1 MKGKKTGS
9 YMVAISS
16 ILTII
21 IVLVWMLYNKYLDI
35 IIYSIIEIINC
46 IIILIFSAM
55 FIRERIDKNFI
66 KLYQNTIILLSA
78 TISIV
83 EILKF
88 QSSSECCSVFFSPIT
103 ILMMIIGSCIICLS
117 KEEHKNETKTT
128 N

>member
-9 YMVAISS
+9 YIVSISS

-21 IVLVWMLYNKYLDI
+21 IVLVGTFYNKYLDI

-46 IIILIFSAM
+46 ILILIFSAM
-55 FIRERIDKNFI
+55 FIREKIKQDFM
-66 KLYQNTIILLSA
+66 KLYQSTIMLLSVTITII
-78 TISIV
+78 

-88 QSSSECCSVFFSPIT
+88 QSSSECCLVFFYPIT
-103 ILMMIIGSCIICLS
+103 ILIMIIGSFIICLS
-117 KEEHKNETKTT
+117 KEEHKNEIKTT

>member
-9 YMVAISS
+9 YIVSISS

-21 IVLVWMLYNKYLDI
+21 IVLVGTFYNKYLDI

-46 IIILIFSAM
+46 ILILIFSAM
-55 FIRERIDKNFI
+55 FIREKIKQDFM
-66 KLYQNTIILLSA
+66 KLYQSTIMLLSVTITII
-78 TISIV
+78 

-88 QSSSECCSVFFSPIT
+88 QSSSECCLVFFSPIT
-103 ILMMIIGSCIICLS
+103 ILIMIIGSFIICLS
-117 KEEHKNETKTT
+117 KEEHKNEIKTT